1 MNRRLGGWAGRLLW
15 LYLLLFFVFL
25 ESPLVIILLT
35 SANKGFSVTFP
46 PQGFSWQWYLRVW
59 DEIQGASGVKP
70 GLTQAVWTSVW
81 LGLAVMTGSVVAGV
95 LVAFGLHRHRFPGRN
110 ALQQS
115 FLLPIL
121 FPQVVTGVALALWFS
136 AVRGVPVWGRLL
148 LAHLILTLPYVVI
161 TTTASLETLDQRL
174 EDAAMNLGAN
184 RLQAFWHITLP
195 GIRSGIISGAVFA
208 WLISFANFT
217 VTFFIYG
224 GGVKPLP
231 IWIYEVIQY
240 FLDPALAALSTGLVV
255 LTLTVLLILNRV
267 FALGRLV
274 GARR

>member
-1 MNRRLGGWAGRLLW
+1 MSGSRAAWGRPLLTA
-15 LYLLLFFVFL
+15 YLLLFFLFL
-25 ESPLVIILLT
+25 ESPLLIILLT
-35 SANKGFSVTFP
+35 SVNKGFSVTFP

-59 DEIQGASGVKP
+59 DEIRGAEGVKP
-70 GLTQAVWTSVW
+70 GLVQAIRTSMS
-81 LGLAVMTGSVVAGV
+81 LGVSTMIGSVIAGV
-95 LVAFGLHRHRFPGRN
+95 LLAFGLHRHRFPGRE
-110 ALQQS
+110 AIQQC

-136 AVRGVPVWGRLL
+136 TVRGVPVWGRLV
-148 LAHLILTLPYVVI
+148 LAHLILTLPYVLI

-184 RLQAFWHITLP
+184 RLQTFWHITLP
-195 GIRSGIISGAVFA
+195 SIRSGIVSSAVFA
-208 WLISFANFT
+208 WLISFGNFT

-224 GGVKPLP
+224 SGIKPLP

-240 FLDPALAALSTGLVV
+240 FLDPGLAALSAGLVV
-255 LTLTVLLILNRV
+255 LTLTVLLILNRI

-274 GARR
+274 GQRR